1 MADPFSSV
9 GWLRH
14 VKGRRECSKVSVKQ
28 ASQRMKKAGKI
39 LLTTPAKTRDKH
51 CPYAIT
57 RNECA
62 EKTRNGCADK
72 TRIE

>member
-28 ASQRMKKAGKI
+28 ASQRMKKAGKMLAVKQAEALRCELNKAWTDI
-39 LLTTPAKTRDKH
+39 SGEVDEDK
-51 CPYAIT
+51 
-57 RNECA
+57 
-62 EKTRNGCADK
+62 K
-72 TRIE
+72 